1 MKKILGVIVVLAIAA
16 VVALLM
22 PAERK
27 ENGMQRLNR
36 TDPEF
41 VAIWNNLQQ
50 SEAILHNSLGEKER
64 LLLILASNIATQ
76 SAGMY
81 QETLAK
87 ALEKGISPVEIKE
100 VLYHA
105 VPYAGGAKVYGFLL
119 LTNELFA
126 ERGIKLPTEAQGTVS
141 QQTRFDKGLAV
152 QKGIFG
158 EQTDRMRAGAPAGQK
173 HIQDFLSANCFGDYY
188 TRKGLDIKQRELL
201 TFSILISM
209 GGADAQVRGHVQG
222 NANVGNGK
230 ETLVD
235 AVTVLLPF
243 IGYPRSLNA
252 LAAINEILPD

>member
-152 QKGIFG
+152 QKFSASRLTECAPGRRQGRNIF
-158 EQTDRMRAGAPAGQK
+158 R
-173 HIQDFLSANCFGDYY
+173 
-188 TRKGLDIKQRELL
+188 
-201 TFSILISM
+201 TFC
-209 GGADAQVRGHVQG
+209 RP
-222 NANVGNGK
+222 
-230 ETLVD
+230 
-235 AVTVLLPF
+235 TVL
-243 IGYPRSLNA
+243 
-252 LAAINEILPD
+252 AIIIQEKAWISSSGNC

>member
-64 LLLILASNIATQ
+64 LLLILASNIAMQ

-87 ALEKGISPVEIKE
+87 ALEKVFRQLRSKRFCIMP
-100 VLYHA
+100 
-105 VPYAGGAKVYGFLL
+105 FLMP
-119 LTNELFA
+119 A
-126 ERGIKLPTEAQGTVS
+126 AQ
-141 QQTRFDKGLAV
+141 RFMV
-152 QKGIFG
+152 F
-158 EQTDRMRAGAPAGQK
+158 
-173 HIQDFLSANCFGDYY
+173 CC
-188 TRKGLDIKQRELL
+188 
-201 TFSILISM
+201 
-209 GGADAQVRGHVQG
+209 
-222 NANVGNGK
+222 
-230 ETLVD
+230 
-235 AVTVLLPF
+235 
-243 IGYPRSLNA
+243 
-252 LAAINEILPD
+252 